1 MTVRNSSVVRFE
13 YTLKVGDTILEQTA
27 GKPKTVLMGHTHGLP
42 PGLESALIGHAAG
55 ETFQFQLD
63 NGYGEFVPD
72 KIQTVP
78 KSAFPDADTLDI
90 GNQFYSKG
98 DNGEPVAA
106 RIIAISGGDVTI
118 DSNPE
123 HAGKTLNYTITI
135 HSVRDADKEE
145 LEHGHVHGEG
155 GVTHGH

>member
-1 MTVRNSSVVRFE
+1 MTVRNNSVVKFE

-63 NGYGEFVPD
+63 DGYGKFDPA
-72 KIQTVP
+72 KIQTVL
-78 KSAFPDADTLDI
+78 KSAFPAGSELTV
-90 GNQFYSKG
+90 GEQFYSRG
-98 DNGEPVAA
+98 ENGQPLAA
-106 RIIAISGGDVTI
+106 RIIEVTGDNVTI

-123 HAGKTLNYTITI
+123 HAGETLHYTITI
-135 HSVRDADKEE
+135 HSIRDADKEE